1 MSVRAIEVKAL
12 IHPVPAASSW
22 FVARNSSFS
31 SEVKRKVANH
41 SVCVCVWGGAVE
53 RDTKGITD
61 LAPYL

>member
-1 MSVRAIEVKAL
+1 MSVRAVEVKAL

-41 SVCVCVWGGAVE
+41 SVCVCGGAVE
-53 RDTKGITD
+53 RDAKGITA